1 MYYRFRGTNGSMG
14 LVTNN
19 RYQITIETDPDGK
32 VHATIFLT
40 ANSVNVGVQAYA
52 GPSYDIPFMPYVY
65 CPYSSLET
73 FKENWEEAGRCT
85 CTHPGQDDGSTTC
98 WEHHDCTTG
107 DCTHG
112 E

>member
-19 RYQITIETDPDGK
+19 KYQVTIETITGGRIQ
-32 VHATIFLT
+32 ATIFLT
-40 ANSVNVGVQAYA
+40 ANSVNVGVQLYA
-52 GPSYDIPFMPYVY
+52 GPAPTIPFMPYVL
-65 CPYSSLET
+65 CPYDSIET
-73 FKENWEEAGRCT
+73 FRQNWEEVNRCT
-85 CTHPGQDDGSTTC
+85 CTHPGEDDGSTTC
-98 WEHHDCTTG
+98 WEHHDCTRG

>member
-14 LVTNN
+14 LVTGN
-19 RYQITIETDPDGK
+19 RHQIHLEEDEDGR
-32 VHATIFLT
+32 VYANIFLT
-40 ANSVNVGVQAYA
+40 ANSVSVGVQSYA
-52 GPSYDIPFMPYVY
+52 GEAPKIPFMPYVF
-65 CPYSSLET
+65 CPYDSMEA
-73 FKENWEEAGRCT
+73 FRANWEEAGECR

-98 WEHHDCTTG
+98 WVHHDCMNG